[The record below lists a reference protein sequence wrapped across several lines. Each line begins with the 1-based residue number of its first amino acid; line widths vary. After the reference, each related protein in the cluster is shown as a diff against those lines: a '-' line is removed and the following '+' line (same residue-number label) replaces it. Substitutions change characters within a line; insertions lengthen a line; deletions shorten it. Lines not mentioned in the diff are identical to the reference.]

1 MGTVTVH
8 AATPI
13 SRKVAGVAFID
24 GVASVDEGSAAHAFF
39 VRNDA
44 FRLGAGVPP
53 EGTPLTPEELARVA
67 ERGPEGA
74 EQPAPATPASQSQQ
88 SPEGDPGT
96 TPPAPPAGDSETVPA
111 APGEGRPHPVR
122 DGKGVWFTY
131 LDGLKPDHG
140 FDLESVSRKELIDAV
155 EQIEAARA
163 S

>member
-1 MGTVTVH
+1 MGTVTVI

-24 GVASVDEGSAAHAFF
+24 GVASVDEGSAAYAFF
-39 VRNDA
+39 VRNNA
-44 FRLGAGVPP
+44 FHLGTGVPP

-67 ERGPEGA
+67 EQGSEAA
-74 EQPAPATPASQSQQ
+74 EQSASAAPAQQ
-88 SPEGDPGT
+88 SPGGDPET
-96 TPPAPPAGDSETVPA
+96 VPSAPTAGDSETVPA